1 MMTVLEY
8 SQDVGKSVEDIIKL
22 GAMFDLVFE
31 DEDHMLSQD
40 DIILLDN
47 NLNKLVE
54 EEAVSDAEV
63 EVVETETAEDDS
75 DIDYFEE
82 KYFEDEEAKVKKT
95 QSSKSKKVSKSD
107 RKNMYKNKEKLTR
120 NVVEVEEVVLEHD
133 EIAFKEGMTVGEL
146 ATALNVA
153 ATEIIKHLMMQGVMA
168 TINNSL
174 TVEQVEA
181 IAIEYDKIVKEV
193 KEVKESDFEE
203 LEFIDTAENLDK
215 RAPIITIMGHVDHG
229 KTTLLDMLRK
239 SNVVDAEAGGITQ
252 HIGAYQI
259 THHDDKLTFLDTPGH
274 EAFTKMRARG
284 ASITDIVIIVVAA
297 DDGVKPQ
304 TVEAID
310 HARASKVPMIIAVN
324 KMDLPTANPDRV
336 KQELSAH
343 NVVCEEWGGDI
354 IFTEISA
361 KEGQG
366 IDKLLDN
373 VLLVAELGELKAN
386 PNRYAMGTVVEARV
400 DKGKGVVATVLVQNG
415 TLRLGDPIVVGA
427 SYGKV
432 RSMHDSYGHELTHA
446 DPSMPV
452 EITGISDA
460 PNAGDKFMAFE
471 SEKKAKSISNERR
484 DLMKEK
490 NKQGNVAVTL
500 DTLFDKIQEQ
510 KLKELPIVLKADVQ
524 GSVEAVKNSIE
535 KLEIGDV
542 VINVVRASVGAITES
557 DVLLAEASGAILV
570 GFNVRPNG
578 QARQKA
584 SEAAVEIRT
593 YNIIYK
599 VVEELEHAMKGL
611 LDPEY
616 EEVILGQVEVRET
629 IKVSKVGTV
638 AGCYVTDG
646 MIKSNALIRLIRD
659 GIVIFEGELSSLK
672 RFKDDVKEVKN
683 GYECGLTIKDYNDI
697 KIGDVVE
704 AYEMKLI
711 KVQ

>member
-22 GAMFDLVFE
+22 GAMFGLEFE
-31 DEDHMLSQD
+31 DEDYMLSQD
-40 DIILLDN
+40 DIVLLDN
-47 NLNKLVE
+47 NLSNLDTEEDVSDKEDNDKEEIE
-54 EEAVSDAEV
+54 EESE
-63 EVVETETAEDDS
+63 
-75 DIDYFEE
+75 IDYFEE
-82 KYFEDEEAKVKKT
+82 KYFDDEESKVKKT

-133 EIAFKEGMTVGEL
+133 EIAFKDGMTVGEL
-146 ATALNVA
+146 ANALNIN
-153 ATEIIKHLMMQGVMA
+153 ATEIIKQLMMQGVMA
-168 TINNSL
+168 TINNAL
-174 TVEQVEA
+174 TMEQVES
-181 IAIEYDKIVKEV
+181 IALEYDKIVKEV
-193 KEVKESDFEE
+193 KEVSEADFEE
-203 LEFIDTAENLDK
+203 LEFVDTDENLDK

-229 KTTLLDMLRK
+229 KTTLLDTLRK

-259 THHDDKLTFLDTPGH
+259 THNDDKLTFLDTPGH

-284 ASITDIVIIVVAA
+284 ASVTDIVIVVVAA

-324 KMDLPTANPDRV
+324 KMDLPAANPDRV
-336 KQELSAH
+336 KQELSSH

-361 KEGQG
+361 KQGEG

-446 DPSMPV
+446 EPSMPV

-471 SEKKAKSISNERR
+471 SEKKAKSISNERQ

-584 SEAAVEIRT
+584 SESGVEIRT

-616 EEVILGQVEVRET
+616 EEVVLGQVEVRET

-646 MIKSNALIRLIRD
+646 MIKSSALIRLIRD

-704 AYEMKLI
+704 AYEMKLV

>member
-22 GAMFDLVFE
+22 GAMFDLIFE
-31 DEDHMLSQD
+31 DEDHMLTQD

-47 NLNKLVE
+47 NLTKLTE
-54 EEAVSDAEV
+54 ETISEEV
-63 EVVETETAEDDS
+63 TTDESEETTEES
-75 DIDYFEE
+75 DIEYFEE
-82 KYFEDEEAKVKKT
+82 KYFEDEESKVRKT
-95 QSSKSKKVSKSD
+95 QSKKSKKVSKTD
-107 RKNMYKNKEKLTR
+107 RKNMYKNKEKLTQ
-120 NVVEVEEVVLEHD
+120 NVVEVEEVVLEKD

-146 ATALNVA
+146 ASALDVG
-153 ATEIIKHLMMQGVMA
+153 ATNIIKQLMMQGVMA

-174 TVEQVEA
+174 TYEQVET
-181 IAIEYDKIVKEV
+181 IAIEHDKIVKLV
-193 KEVKESDFEE
+193 KEVSEADFEE
-203 LEFIDTAENLDK
+203 LEFSDSDDALEK

-229 KTTLLDMLRK
+229 KTTLLDVLRQ
-239 SNVVDAEAGGITQ
+239 SNVVEGEAGGITQ

-259 THHDDKLTFLDTPGH
+259 KHHDDRLTFLDTPGH

-284 ASITDIVIIVVAA
+284 ASITDIVIVVVAA

-310 HARASKVPMIIAVN
+310 HARASNVPLIIAVN

-343 NVVCEEWGGDI
+343 NIVCEEWGGDV

-361 KEGQG
+361 KQG
-366 IDKLLDN
+366 TNIDKLLDN
-373 VLLVAELGELKAN
+373 VILVAEVAELKAN
-386 PNRYAMGTVVEARV
+386 PKRYGMGTVIEARV
-400 DKGKGVVATVLVQNG
+400 DKGKGVVASVVVQNG

-446 DPSMPV
+446 EPSMPV

-471 SEKKAKSISNERR
+471 NEKKAKSISNERKS
-484 DLMKEK
+484 LQKEK

-500 DTLFDKIQEQ
+500 DTLFEKIQEQ
-510 KLKELPIVLKADVQ
+510 KLKELPILLKADVQ

-584 SEAAVEIRT
+584 SEAGVEIRT

-599 VVEELEHAMKGL
+599 VVEELEQAMKGL

-646 MIKSNALIRLIRD
+646 MIKSSALIRLVRD
-659 GIVIFEGELSSLK
+659 GIVVYEGELSSLK

-697 KIGDVVE
+697 KIGDTIE
-704 AYEMKLI
+704 AYEMKLV
-711 KVQ
+711 KVI